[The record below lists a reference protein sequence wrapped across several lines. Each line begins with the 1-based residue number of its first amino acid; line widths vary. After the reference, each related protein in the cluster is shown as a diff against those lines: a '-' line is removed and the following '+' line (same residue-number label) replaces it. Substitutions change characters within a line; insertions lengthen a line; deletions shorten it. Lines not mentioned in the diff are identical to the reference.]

1 MVKVA
6 RLNMAWALILMVS
19 CLLFSQSDG
28 HRSKKVRDFC
38 LLNSKGYMYNVG
50 WFKWSFFSYF

>member
-19 CLLFSQSDG
+19 CLLISQSDG

-38 LLNSKGYMYNVG
+38 LFTSKEYNVG
-50 WFKWSFFSYF
+50 WFKWSMFSYF